1 MISDSHTSPKTPPDP
16 PTHKTPQ
23 KTPFFLGQI
32 WHSMGPFGCC
42 VPCSTARTSSK
53 GAHATPTAM
62 GGRPLAHE
70 PWIVSNRRRHLAPAR
85 LRPWQGNFL
94 HPASAVWPLS
104 TFPQARNT
112 TMRTLAWRSSRPE
125 DGEVSLLPHGN
136 GGVGVG
142 LWWVGPPGRA
152 VLG

>member
-112 TMRTLAWRSSRPE
+112 TMRTLAWRK
-125 DGEVSLLPHGN
+125 
-136 GGVGVG
+136 
-142 LWWVGPPGRA
+142 VGPKMARYHFYPTGMVGWA
-152 VLG
+152 

>member
-112 TMRTLAWRSSRPE
+112 TMRTLAWRK
-125 DGEVSLLPHGN
+125 
-136 GGVGVG
+136 
-142 LWWVGPPGRA
+142 VGPKNMCQALMDLTFRNRRA
-152 VLG
+152 HIW